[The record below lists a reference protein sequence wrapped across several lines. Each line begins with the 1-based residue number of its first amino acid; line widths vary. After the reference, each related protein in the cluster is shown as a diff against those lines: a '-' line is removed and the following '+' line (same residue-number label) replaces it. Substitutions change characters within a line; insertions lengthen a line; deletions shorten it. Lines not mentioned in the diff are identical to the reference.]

1 MIYRY
6 CCIVIA
12 CVLLL
17 TGLQVPAF
25 VDQYEKRLD
34 AHLIEVTANLRGFQE
49 IADEYYEGSI
59 DALIKKHESSTD
71 LTFQLEAK
79 PIADMYNRYR
89 KFLREKEQLDTNL
102 VYQIVHI
109 VHGADNELL
118 EETIN
123 SYTYTITLN
132 KESVI
137 SGAVLLIVGLLI
149 ADLLSFSVSAGI
161 RRHRRGR
168 RT

>member
-6 CCIVIA
+6 FSIIMA
-12 CVLLL
+12 SVLLL

-25 VDQYEKRLD
+25 VDQYEKRVD
-34 AHLIEVTANLRGFQE
+34 AHLIEVTENLKGFQE

-59 DALIKKHESSTD
+59 DVLIKKHESSTD
-71 LTFQLEAK
+71 LTFKLEAK

-102 VYQIVHI
+102 AYQVVHI
-109 VHGADNELL
+109 IHRADNELL
-118 EETIN
+118 GETIN

-137 SGAVLLIVGLLI
+137 SGAILLIIGLLI
-149 ADLLSFSVSAGI
+149 ADFLFFLVSGGI
-161 RRHRRGR
+161 RRHRRR
-168 RT
+168 

>member
-6 CCIVIA
+6 FCIILA
-12 CVLLL
+12 CFLLL
-17 TGLQVPAF
+17 AGLQVPSF
-25 VDQYEKRLD
+25 VDQYAKRVD
-34 AHLIEVTANLRGFQE
+34 AHLIEVTENLRGFQE
-49 IADEYYEGSI
+49 IADDYYDGSI
-59 DALIKKHESSTD
+59 EALIAKHEASND

-79 PIADMYNRYR
+79 PIGDMYDRYLAF
-89 KFLREKEQLDTNL
+89 KKEKERLDTNL
-102 VYQIVHI
+102 INQLVHI
-109 VHGADNELL
+109 VYGADNELL

-123 SYTYTITLN
+123 SYTYTITLD

-161 RRHRRGR
+161 RRHRRR
-168 RT
+168 

>member
-6 CCIVIA
+6 FCIILA
-12 CVLLL
+12 CFLLL
-17 TGLQVPAF
+17 AGLQVPAF
-25 VDQYEKRLD
+25 VDQYEKRVD
-34 AHLIEVTANLRGFQE
+34 AHLIEVTENLRGFQE
-49 IADEYYEGSI
+49 IADDYYEGSI
-59 DALIKKHESSTD
+59 EALIAKHQASND

-79 PIADMYNRYR
+79 PIGDMYDRYLAF
-89 KFLREKEQLDTNL
+89 KKEKDRLDTNL
-102 VYQIVHI
+102 INQLVHI
-109 VHGADNELL
+109 VYGADNELL

-123 SYTYTITLN
+123 SYTYTITLD

-161 RRHRRGR
+161 RRRRR
-168 RT
+168 H